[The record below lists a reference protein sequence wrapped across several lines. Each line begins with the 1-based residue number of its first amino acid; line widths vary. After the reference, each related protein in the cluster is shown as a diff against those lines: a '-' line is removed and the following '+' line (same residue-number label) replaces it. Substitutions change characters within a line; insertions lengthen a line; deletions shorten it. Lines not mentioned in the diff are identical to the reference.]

1 MSIVQTSNI
10 NFPNDP
16 ETLKTIK
23 DALFELSASMTR
35 IEGEK
40 DFQKEAL
47 SDLAE
52 KTQVPKKYLSR
63 MANLYH
69 RQNKAEVEGDNE
81 LLSELYDAVFG
92 ESTDQDAE

>member
-1 MSIVQTSNI
+1 MSIVQTSQI

-16 ETLKTIK
+16 ATLKTIK
-23 DALFELSASMTR
+23 DALFEISASMTR
-35 IEGEK
+35 VEGEK

-52 KTQVPKKYLSR
+52 KTEVPKKYLGK

-69 RQNKAEVEGDNE
+69 RQNKSEVEGDQE
-81 LLSELYDAVFG
+81 LVSELYDAVFG
-92 ESTDQDAE
+92 EEE

>member
-1 MSIVQTSNI
+1 MSIVQTANI

-23 DALFELSASMTR
+23 DALFEISASMTR
-35 IEGEK
+35 VEGEK

-52 KTQVPKKYLSR
+52 KTQVPKKYLGK
-63 MANLYH
+63 MAALYH
-69 RQNKAEVEGDNE
+69 RQNKDEVEGDQE
-81 LLSELYDAVFG
+81 LVSELYDAVFG
-92 ESTDQDAE
+92 EDTSAE